1 MKRTPKASRD
11 RESKARE
18 AGYGNAIRCRG
29 YYRVCVKS
37 LTVKVPDELAVRLEK
52 RARRFTVSKSA
63 MIRESLERERERY
76 GATEEE
82 PSAYDLV
89 KEDLGRF

>member
-1 MKRTPKASRD
+1 M
-11 RESKARE
+11 
-18 AGYGNAIRCRG
+18 
-29 YYRVCVKS
+29 KS

-52 RARRFTVSKSA
+52 RARRFSVSKSA
-63 MIRESLERERERY
+63 MIRESLEREWERY